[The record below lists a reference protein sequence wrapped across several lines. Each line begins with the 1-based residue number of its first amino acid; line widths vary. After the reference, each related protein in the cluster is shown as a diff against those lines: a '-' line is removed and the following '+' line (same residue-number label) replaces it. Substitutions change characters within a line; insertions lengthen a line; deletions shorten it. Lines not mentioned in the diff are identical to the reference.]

1 VLLLAVALVGL
12 VLVALCLGR
21 FSVNPADVIGAIGTK
36 ITGTPGNEAMEN
48 VLFVLRIPR
57 VLAAMLVG
65 AALSLSGAV
74 YQNIF
79 RNPLVSPDILGVS
92 SGASVGAAA
101 AILLGFGTW
110 ATQGFAFLGGML
122 AVAIAVILPR
132 LMRNSSNMMLVLSGI
147 ITSGFMSSA
156 LGIMKFIAEETTE
169 LSAIVFWQ
177 MGSFA
182 SIRMDDVAA
191 ISPIFLICL
200 ALLLALAWR
209 INILSFGEIEAR
221 TLGMNVKA
229 LRTLTVVCASLLTA
243 SSVSISGTI
252 GWIGLVIPHLSRLII
267 GSDNTKMLP
276 VTVLLGA
283 LFALVIDT
291 IARALTTV
299 EIPLS
304 ILTGIIGAPFYAWL
318 LYKQKAKVA

>member
-1 VLLLAVALVGL
+1 MLLLAVALVGF
-12 VLVALCLGR
+12 VLLGLCLGR
-21 FSVNPADVIGAIGTK
+21 FSVNPADVIGAFVSK
-36 ITGTPGNEAMEN
+36 ITGAAGNDAMET
-48 VLFVLRIPR
+48 VVFVLRIPR
-57 VLAAMLVG
+57 ILAAMIIG

-92 SGASVGAAA
+92 SGASVGAAG
-101 AILLGFGTW
+101 AILLGLGAVGTQ
-110 ATQGFAFLGGML
+110 AFAFFGGML
-122 AVAIAVILPR
+122 AVGIAVVLPR

-156 LGIMKFIAEETTE
+156 LGIMKFVAEESTE

-177 MGSFA
+177 MGSFS
-182 SIRMDDVAA
+182 SIRMPDVIP
-191 ISPIFLICL
+191 ISPVFIVCL
-200 ALLLALAWR
+200 VLLLALSWR

-221 TLGMNVKA
+221 TLGMNVRA
-229 LRTLTVVCASLLTA
+229 LRTLTIVCASLLTA

-252 GWIGLVIPHLSRLII
+252 GWIGLVIPHLSRLLI

-276 VTVLLGA
+276 VTALLGA

-291 IARALTTV
+291 IARVITTV

-304 ILTGIIGAPFYAWL
+304 ILTGIVGAPFYAWL